1 MHRRAFIGSCASGL
15 VTVGTVVEGQPVSKI
30 YRVGILLGGTAE
42 DAAPLLRALIDAL
55 RDLGLVEGRNL
66 AFESRYAGVRLERLP
81 ELAAELVRLHVDVIV
96 TGRICSS

>member
-1 MHRRAFIGSCASGL
+1 
-15 VTVGTVVEGQPVSKI
+15 VVEGQPVPKI

-42 DAAPLLRALIDAL
+42 DAAPLLRALTEAL
-55 RDLGLVEGRNL
+55 RDLDLIDGRNL
-66 AFESRYAGVRLERLP
+66 MFEGRYAGVRLERLP